1 MALPTLILQGRN
13 GRPFP
18 QLFSR
23 NTRPRHSNRG
33 AAAGAGAAARAL
45 RLRREQTPSTEMLS
59 CGSLPVGVAPRARSS
74 FLAASPQQPT
84 DAPTTTAPLLST
96 ARLLLSWTRYSI
108 PLRANVVTHTTADV
122 AGTAQTDPQTGHSPH
137 RTRGSAASSRWTAL
151 EVGPRSCVLRACTSC
166 SLFRAHRNVHVWSTM
181 TRRQTTRCM

>member
-1 MALPTLILQGRN
+1 MALPTLIYIAGQRTSV
-13 GRPFP
+13 F

-33 AAAGAGAAARAL
+33 AAAAGAGAAARAL

-59 CGSLPVGVAPRARSS
+59 CRLLWSVVPCPLPPLPPAVAALGRQ
-74 FLAASPQQPT
+74 PQQPT

-108 PLRANVVTHTTADV
+108 PLRANVVTHTRNR
-122 AGTAQTDPQTGHSPH
+122 GRRGHYTAQDRPH
-137 RTRGSAASSRWTAL
+137 RAWAVGRLPLGGRRWRWGRARVFSARVHLAL
-151 EVGPRSCVLRACTSC
+151 YFGHIVMFMYGP
-166 SLFRAHRNVHVWSTM
+166 
-181 TRRQTTRCM
+181 Q